1 MKFYTSVERYG
12 NRILYRGYDGA
23 ERIQKRVPF
32 KPTLFVEGKGDWSTL
47 EGKQVAP
54 LELDS
59 MKDAT
64 DFIKRYENIDTV
76 KIYGMNNMVHQFI
89 TYAFPNDVNFDPNQ
103 IVVSTIDI
111 EVASDQGFPE
121 PDVANHP
128 VISICIK
135 SSKEDYFRVWALGD
149 YEPKDNEIYNC
160 LLYTSPSPRD

>member
-32 KPTLFVEGKGDWSTL
+32 KPTLFVDGKGDWSTL

-64 DFIKRYENIDTV
+64 DFLKRYENIDTV
-76 KIYGMNNMVHQFI
+76 KIYGMNIWCISSSLMHSPMI
-89 TYAFPNDVNFDPNQ
+89 
-103 IVVSTIDI
+103 STLT
-111 EVASDQGFPE
+111 PT
-121 PDVANHP
+121 
-128 VISICIK
+128 
-135 SSKEDYFRVWALGD
+135 RL
-149 YEPKDNEIYNC
+149 
-160 LLYTSPSPRD
+160 